1 MSDVNMTDGSEILD
15 ESKPFSV
22 LAVVSL
28 FLALVGLL
36 SMLFLAM
43 IPVALVASALGVVA
57 FLLGKRNDYNL
68 FSTIAALLAVV
79 LGITSVTTG
88 LLARNFSTKADLV
101 EARKISEA
109 YLDLIHA
116 QDFDRLSLMNGM
128 PSPPEEFERQQPSE
142 QEKFAFRKKN
152 LSTNPLYKEI
162 AALPEAPKWAFA
174 KLESEQP
181 TSYFCDYKLI
191 YRDENRAKSP
201 LYKITVRRNQPKG
214 GPYVNPDNRGRELT
228 EEDFKVRWT
237 VEFLEITR

>member
-15 ESKPFSV
+15 ETKPFSV

-28 FLALVGLL
+28 LLALVGLL
-36 SMLFLAM
+36 SVLFLSL
-43 IPVALVASALGVVA
+43 IPIALVASALGAVA
-57 FLLGKRNDYNL
+57 YLLGRRNDYNW
-68 FSTIAALLAVV
+68 FSSIAALLAVV
-79 LGITSVTTG
+79 FGITSVTAG
-88 LLARNFSTKADLV
+88 LFARNLSTNADLA

-116 QDFDRLSLMNGM
+116 RDFDRISWMSGM
-128 PSPPEEFERQQPSE
+128 QAPPEEFERRPNE

-152 LSTNPLYKEI
+152 LSANPLYKEI
-162 AALPEAPKWAFA
+162 AALPEAPKWAFV

-201 LYKITVRRNQPKG
+201 LYIITVRRNLPKG
-214 GPYVNPDNRGRELT
+214 GPHVHPDKRGRELT
-228 EEDFKVRWT
+228 EEDFKVQWT
-237 VEFLEITR
+237 IEFLEVMR

>member
-1 MSDVNMTDGSEILD
+1 MSDVNMTDGSEVLD
-15 ESKPFSV
+15 ESKRLSV
-22 LAVVSL
+22 LAILSL
-28 FLALVGLL
+28 CLALVGLL
-36 SMLFLAM
+36 SVLFLPM
-43 IPVALVASALGVVA
+43 IPVALVASALGAVA

-68 FSTIAALLAVV
+68 FSIIAALLAVV
-79 LGITSVTTG
+79 IGITSVTTG
-88 LLARNFSTKADLV
+88 LLARSFSTKADLA

-116 QDFDRLSLMNGM
+116 KDFDRIALMNGM
-128 PSPPEEFERQQPSE
+128 QSPPEEFERRQPTD

-152 LSTNPLYKEI
+152 LSANPLYKEI
-162 AALPEAPKWAFA
+162 AALPQAPKWAFV

-201 LYKITVRRNQPKG
+201 LYRIIVRRNQPKG
-214 GPYVNPDNRGRELT
+214 GPYVHPEKRDRELT

-237 VEFLEITR
+237 VEFLEVMR